1 MQLATAL
8 WASTILSLSLGA
20 VYLSNAMRVEDNAM
34 CVEDTRQQWLN
45 RLCVRLSPIFACI
58 DVTIEP
64 IQFPHELIDASTCTP
79 PILSWA
85 SVTASLSAFHC
96 VVVYHQPLNFRASV
110 INDQSP
116 WDAQSSAPCS
126 ASESSPG

>member
-1 MQLATAL
+1 
-8 WASTILSLSLGA
+8 
-20 VYLSNAMRVEDNAM
+20 MRVEDNAM

-79 PILSWA
+79 PILLLGLCDSLA
-85 SVTASLSAFHC
+85 HCFSLRDRVSPTVKFSLVCDKRPESLGTALTRVDVF
-96 VVVYHQPLNFRASV
+96 FRMMHNQALQTSKV
-110 INDQSP
+110 MVEVKLV
-116 WDAQSSAPCS
+116 DAP
-126 ASESSPG
+126 E